1 MEFEV
6 KQKQEFINKTF
17 RFNKN
22 LADRLAVA
30 ATNNNVSL
38 NEFVCQACEFALLHL
53 KDTKKE

>member
-30 ATNNNVSL
+30 STNNKVSL
-38 NEFVCQACEFALLHL
+38 NEFLCHACEFALLHL